1 MREKVKM
8 RKIAQV
14 IEKFFNSRR
23 DKKSNPL
30 DILIAT
36 ILSQNTN
43 DLNSARAFENLKK
56 KFPRFEDIMN
66 ADVKQIEE
74 AIKVGGLAHQKAVRI
89 KKLLIELNEKVGG
102 FDLSFL
108 SKVSVEEGIK
118 FLTRFKGVGLKTA
131 SCVLLFG
138 FGREVFPIDTHIH
151 RILNRVGV
159 VRTKTPDETF
169 HAVKNL
175 VPRGSAYSLHTGLI
189 KFGRLICRARNPLCG
204 ICPIYNI
211 CEFKEKKFFKDRTK
225 GFKFELTEK
234 GEFIL
239 LEEV

>member
-14 IEKFFNSRR
+14 IEKFFSSRR

-108 SKVSVEEGIK
+108 SKVSVEDGIK

-138 FGREVFPIDTHIH
+138 SGKEVSPLTNHLH

-159 VRTKTPDETF
+159 EKRTPDETF
-169 HAVKNL
+169 HA
-175 VPRGSAYSLHTGLI
+175 G
-189 KFGRLICRARNPLCG
+189 
-204 ICPIYNI
+204 
-211 CEFKEKKFFKDRTK
+211 
-225 GFKFELTEK
+225 
-234 GEFIL
+234 
-239 LEEV
+239 